1 MLPGV
6 AAEYGLP
13 LAVLLTLVVAVTLL
27 RAWRVWRSTAN
38 LTRLLALAFG
48 LSLIAFM
55 IVATL
60 FGTDLYR
67 PYRYMNT
74 DVLYFGLILGAIV
87 VLGDEATGSE
97 AEP

>member
-1 MLPGV
+1 
-6 AAEYGLP
+6 
-13 LAVLLTLVVAVTLL
+13 
-27 RAWRVWRSTAN
+27 
-38 LTRLLALAFG
+38 
-48 LSLIAFM
+48 M